1 MVLSRGVIG
10 EIYNV
15 GSSAELA
22 NLSLCKLL
30 LSAFGH
36 SVETEAE
43 VLQHVVFVKDR
54 PYNDHRYAVNGD
66 KLRELGW
73 VQNTGFEEG
82 LRRTVEWYRRFGET
96 WWGDIEGALTAYSDK
111 ETVENGEE
119 EKELEEVVPSV
130 L

>member
-1 MVLSRGVIG
+1 MILSRGVVG

-30 LSAFGH
+30 LAAFDYP
-36 SVETEAE
+36 VETEAD
-43 VLQHVVFVKDR
+43 VLSHVVFVKDR

-66 KLRELGW
+66 TLRALGW
-73 VQNTGFEEG
+73 VQRTGFEEG
-82 LRRTVEWYRRFGET
+82 LSKTVEWYRRFGET

-111 ETVENGEE
+111 EVQED